1 LILKINSSG
10 TIVGKKTIEAIT
22 EIMQKSIVTTSD
34 GNYII
39 EESSTSNISGDKKS
53 KYNYKFYRHLVISK
67 K

>member
-1 LILKINSSG
+1 LA
-10 TIVGKKTIEAIT
+10 KKQLEAIT

-39 EESSTSNISGDKKS
+39 GEIVPNISGDKKS
-53 KYNYKFYRHLVISK
+53 KYNYKFYRHLVSK